1 MSRAGRC
8 AALLLAGLLALPGTG
23 VRASGGVCGTV
34 LSLDS
39 LRAPGLLPRPVH
51 VWLPPGWEEATDL
64 PLIVAH
70 DGQNLFD
77 PARSFSGVD
86 WDLDGQLDSLIRRGS
101 FRPVAV
107 AAVGNTVQ
115 RRRDYM
121 PDDLF
126 QRLSPAEQD
135 SFVAAFGGG
144 PLGDA
149 YLDALADTLV
159 PALRRR
165 FPLSRRPAETALLG
179 SSRGAL
185 ISVAGLARHAD
196 VFGRAYAFSTH
207 WPAAGSALVP
217 WLAAALPEPAGRF
230 LYLDRGE
237 RTPCWRPWAGRRAA
251 SAPPAPSPA
260 TPTTRAPGGAGW
272 PPPWRAGWACRP
284 TAARYLARTW
294 HVPGT
299 CPLTHP
305 ARSPRR
311 PPLATFPPTETPIK
325 RRLPC
330 RSLPRRPPPADPW
343 AACC

>member
-51 VWLPPGWEEATDL
+51 LWLPPGWDEATDL

-77 PARSFSGVD
+77 PTRSFSGVD

-107 AAVGNTVQ
+107 AAVGNTAW
-115 RRRDYM
+115 RRRDTM

-149 YLDALADTLV
+149 YLDALADSLV

-207 WPAAGSALVP
+207 WPAAGSALLP

-230 LYLDRGE
+230 LYLDRGD
-237 RTPCWRPWAGRRAA
+237 
-251 SAPPAPSPA
+251 A
-260 TPTTRAPGGAGW
+260 TLDAL
-272 PPPWRAGWACRP
+272 
-284 TAARYLARTW
+284 Y
-294 HVPGT
+294 
-299 CPLTHP
+299 
-305 ARSPRR
+305 
-311 PPLATFPPTETPIK
+311 PPLQARADSLLEALGWEEGRFRASRAFPGDPHHESAW
-325 RRLPC
+325 RRRVAPALEGWLGLPSHG
-330 RSLPRRPPPADPW
+330 R
-343 AACC
+343 